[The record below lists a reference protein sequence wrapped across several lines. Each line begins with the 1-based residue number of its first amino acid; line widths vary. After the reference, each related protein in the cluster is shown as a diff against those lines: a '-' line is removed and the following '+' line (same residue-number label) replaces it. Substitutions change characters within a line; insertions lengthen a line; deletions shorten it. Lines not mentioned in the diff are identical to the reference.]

1 MAIEPILGKVFSS
14 TLFLPYKEPNSA
26 HFCCRERIAFYL
38 TASFNLR
45 VQPTGSN
52 NFAEKLFTPVRFG
65 ILLAL
70 LILATFPQVLPGLET
85 FVIRDYGFF
94 AYPLAHF
101 QQECFRHGELPLW
114 DPYNNC
120 GVPFLAQWNTM
131 PLYPPSLIYLLLPL
145 PWSLGFFCLLH
156 LWFAGFGMFFL
167 ARRWTGLHRAEVSSF
182 FYARNA
188 WPVSAHL
195 SGNAATA
202 TQAGNSFAAAFAGVA
217 FAFNGLTLN
226 LLMWPSHIAT
236 LSWMPWV
243 VLAVEGA
250 WREGGRKIIFAAF
263 LGAMQMLAG
272 GPEIIFLTW
281 ILLLAMWIQQLVKRA
296 AGVPPAELTC
306 AKDSSAGKMPA
317 ARYNVSMFWRFP
329 LVVAL
334 VIALAAVQL
343 LPFLDLAAHSQRSAG
358 YADTRWSMPGWGWAN
373 FLVPMAFGRTWTEG
387 VFFQYE
393 QSWTSSYYLGIGALW
408 LALLA
413 VWMVRERRV
422 RLLGAVAMVAL
433 IFALGENTFVY
444 PALRK
449 IIPQLSLMTYP
460 IKYVTLTAFLAPLL
474 AAFALARL
482 FSLSSTKGGEGRGEE
497 TNCFENQ
504 IPAPPPSPGFG
515 ATSQPSPRLGG
526 AREKTPRSKDFQK
539 RFVLVGAILLA
550 LIAGILFW
558 AWQFPFPTDD
568 VHATLFN
575 GLSRAAFLILTGA
588 LLFVLTRENAP
599 GLRRTAPIILIFIA
613 WLDVYTHEPAQNPT
627 VPPTV
632 YELNLARARLA
643 MQPQPALGESRV
655 MVTPA
660 AAMDFIRFA
669 LSDPKN
675 NYLAKRLGY
684 CANCNLL
691 DAVPKVDGFFSLVPR
706 ESDGLI
712 SLLYGATNANFPK
725 LNDFLGVSQITAP
738 DEFFHWQARKTFL
751 PLVTAGQQPVFLDN
765 TNTLRA
771 LGQNSFDGSKIVFLS
786 PEAKLL
792 VTATNQTNARVL
804 NSKFTPQ
811 RVDIEVEASEPSLVV
826 VAQTWYHNWRAYVD
840 GRPAPLL
847 RANHAFQAIQVPAGR
862 HYIRLAYEDLAFQFG
877 AAVSI
882 CMAVNC
888 FMFLHWLRKRTPPA
902 NFNSNQV
909 H

>member
-1 MAIEPILGKVFSS
+1 MQQSVSKTGNPIA
-14 TLFLPYKEPNSA
+14 PW
-26 HFCCRERIAFYL
+26 
-38 TASFNLR
+38 
-45 VQPTGSN
+45 
-52 NFAEKLFTPVRFG
+52 FTPWRFAL
-65 ILLAL
+65 LLAL
-70 LILATFPQVLPGLET
+70 LIFAAFPQVLLGLET
-85 FVIRDYGFF
+85 FVVRDYGFF

-167 ARRWTGLHRAEVSSF
+167 ARQWTGLRHAEVSSVF
-182 FYARNA
+182 DVCNAR
-188 WPVSAHL
+188 PVSAHP
-195 SGNAATA
+195 SGNEATA

-243 VLAVEGA
+243 VLAVELA
-250 WREGGRKIIFAAF
+250 WREGGQKIILAAF
-263 LGAMQMLAG
+263 AGALQMLAG

-281 ILLLAMWIQQLVKRA
+281 ILLLALWVQQFVR
-296 AGVPPAELTC
+296 GE
-306 AKDSSAGKMPA
+306 SSRIAML
-317 ARYNVSMFWRFP
+317 RRFP

-334 VIALAAVQL
+334 VISLAAVQL
-343 LPFLDLAAHSQRSAG
+343 LPFLDLAAHSQRGAG

-413 VWMVRERRV
+413 VWTVRERRV
-422 RLLGAVAMVAL
+422 WLLGAVAMAAL

-460 IKYVTLTAFLAPLL
+460 IKYVIFVALLAPLL
-474 AAFALARL
+474 AAFALAR
-482 FSLSSTKGGEGRGEE
+482 FFPLSSTKGGEGRGEE
-497 TNCFENQ
+497 ADCSKTQ
-504 IPAPPPSPGFG
+504 IPSP
-515 ATSQPSPRLGG
+515 QPSPRLSG
-526 AREKTPRSKDFQK
+526 AREKTFSPQYFQTS
-539 RFVLVGAILLA
+539 RLLAIGVILFA

-558 AWQFPFPTDD
+558 AWRFPFPTDD
-568 VHATLFN
+568 VHATLLN

-588 LLFVLTRENAP
+588 LLFVLTRENTP
-599 GLRRTAPIILIFIA
+599 GLRRIAPLILIFTA
-613 WLDVYTHEPAQNPT
+613 WLDVYTHEPAQNPA
-627 VPPTV
+627 VPPSV

-643 MQPQPALGESRV
+643 MQPQPALGESRA
-655 MVTPA
+655 MVTPM

-675 NYLAKRLGY
+675 NFLAKRLGY

-691 DAVPKVDGFFSLVPR
+691 DAVPKVDGFFSLLPR

-712 SLLYGATNANFPK
+712 SLLYGATNADFPR
-725 LNDFLGVSQITAP
+725 LEDFMGVSQITAP
-738 DEFFHWQARKTFL
+738 DEFFHWQPRRTFL
-751 PLVTAGQQPVFLDN
+751 PLVTAGQKPVFLDD
-765 TNTLRA
+765 TGTLRA
-771 LGQNSFDGSKIVFLS
+771 LTQPDFDGGKMVFLP
-786 PEAKLL
+786 PEAKSL
-792 VTATNQTNARVL
+792 VTVTNQTAARVL
-804 NSKFTPQ
+804 SSQFKAQ
-811 RVDIEVEASEPSLVV
+811 RADIEVEAAEPSLVV

-840 GRPAPLL
+840 GQPAPLL
-847 RANHAFQAIQVPAGR
+847 RANYAFQAFQVPAGQ
-862 HYIRLAYEDLAFQFG
+862 HYVRLAYEDLAFQFG

-888 FMFLHWLRKRTPPA
+888 FICLHLLRKRQLRPQP
-902 NFNSNQV
+902 
-909 H
+909 